1 MPLPAVHAHRMS
13 NDAAIKVSARGG
25 RYVTVPR
32 HVDQRTGLAQVLGV
46 NLHLSIT
53 RTLHLEPF
61 RSLLHSVLDA
71 ARGDSASGHAADSSP
86 LMGETSHPIVIER
99 SRWWRTGV
107 VALIVGIFWIDV
119 SAPQG
124 VVVPMFY
131 VLPTLLFMWGGRW
144 WEPSIVAAVA
154 TGLTVAGLH
163 IHSADTIPAVAMVN
177 RSLEIAGI
185 WLASVVVMLHRVL
198 VLRSLGQAAAER
210 AERQSAERRLRG
222 QAALAQLGKLTA
234 VVAHEVR
241 NPLAGVRASL
251 QVLKSRFRADAQ
263 EPRVIDAMIERLDA
277 LNAKVTDILI
287 YSHPAA
293 PKVRDVH
300 LRPLVA
306 DAVASARAA
315 TGTTAAPIAI
325 SGDDPL
331 ARADPEMLRPALLN
345 LLINACQAAGTG
357 DVEVVL
363 ASGHRTSTVAIMDRG
378 PGIPPELRERVF
390 EPFFTTKPTGTGL
403 GLPVV
408 SRLVELQDGR
418 LFLHDRAGGGTIAE
432 ITLPAA

>member
-1 MPLPAVHAHRMS
+1 VR
-13 NDAAIKVSARGG
+13 V
-25 RYVTVPR
+25 
-32 HVDQRTGLAQVLGV
+32 V
-46 NLHLSIT
+46 NLPFSIA
-53 RTLHLEPF
+53 RTLRLEQF
-61 RSLLHSVLDA
+61 GSLLQPVLDA
-71 ARGDSASGHAADSSP
+71 ARGGSASGRAADSFP
-86 LMGETSHPIVIER
+86 LMGEKPHVPANKHSH
-99 SRWWRTGV
+99 WWRAGV
-107 VALIVGIFWIDV
+107 LALVLAIFWIDV
-119 SAPQG
+119 VAPQG

-154 TGLTVAGLH
+154 MGLTAAGLH
-163 IHSADTIPAVAMVN
+163 INNPAGIPAVAIVN

-185 WLASVVVMLHRVL
+185 WLASVVVMLHRAL
-198 VLRSLGQAAAER
+198 VLRSQRQAAAER
-210 AERQSAERRLRG
+210 AERQAAERRLRG

-277 LNAKVTDILI
+277 LNEKVTDILI
-287 YSHPAA
+287 YSRPAA
-293 PKVRDVH
+293 PRLRDVP

-306 DAVASARAA
+306 DVVASARAA
-315 TGTTAAPIAI
+315 TGTTAPPVVIT
-325 SGDDPL
+325 GDDAL

-363 ASGHRTSTVAIMDRG
+363 TSEPRTSTVAIMDRG

-408 SRLVELQDGR
+408 SRLVELQDGK
-418 LFLHDRAGGGTIAE
+418 LSLNDRAGGGTIAE
-432 ITLPAA
+432 VTLPAR